1 VEFGIF
7 VQMFLPGAKAHDPA
21 SEHQAVLNELEL
33 IREADRNNW
42 KYVWCTEHHTLT
54 EYSHLSASESF
65 IAYAL
70 AQTDRIHVGSGIF
83 PLNPITN
90 HPVRVAERAAMLDH
104 LSEGRFEFGTGRG
117 AGSHEL
123 GTFNV
128 DPGETKANWDEVIWE
143 FTKMWDS
150 LEYSHEGAA
159 FSTPPR
165 NVVPKPYGGG
175 RTHPPMWVAAGNP
188 PTYEKAAR
196 HGVGVLGFNVAAIHD
211 MKEHVDA
218 YKAAIGE
225 ATPVGRYVND
235 NVMIT
240 NGLVCLED
248 GRKAREAA
256 CNMQISYLQ
265 SLVFLYHDT
274 FPTPEGFTAWPN
286 VMPEPTLDDIEGR
299 IEAGFLLCGDPD
311 EVTEQ
316 VRSYQAV
323 GCDQVAFGLPVGL
336 PQELAVETLRLFGQE
351 VIPRFDDDPVHRSTR
366 MRTGERVLQ
375 S

>member
-1 VEFGIF
+1 MQFGLLYETQRPFEGTNIDWNTLYKETLE
-7 VQMFLPGAKAHDPA
+7 QC
-21 SEHQAVLNELEL
+21 EL
-33 IREADRNNW
+33 ADRVGFDNLW
-42 KYVWCTEHHTLT
+42 FVEHHFLMGFSGSPCP
-54 EYSHLSASESF
+54 EVLFGALS
-65 IAYAL
+65 
-70 AQTDRIHVGSGIF
+70 QRTKRIRIGFGVSILPYH
-83 PLNPITN
+83 
-90 HPVRVAERAAMLDH
+90 HPVRVAERVAMLDH
-104 LSEGRFEFGTGRG
+104 LSEGRFEFGSGRG

-123 GTFNV
+123 GTFNI

-150 LEYSHEGAA
+150 FDYSHDGTA
-159 FSTPPR
+159 FSSPPR

-196 HGVGVLGFNVAAIHD
+196 HGLGVLGFNVAAIHD

-218 YKAAIGE
+218 YKSAIDE
-225 ATPVGRYVND
+225 ATPAGRYVND

-248 GRKAREAA
+248 GREAREAA

-274 FPTPEGFTAWPN
+274 FPVPEGFTAWPN

-316 VRSYQAV
+316 VRRYQAV

-336 PQELAVETLRLFGQE
+336 PQPLAIETLRLFGQE
-351 VIPRFDDDPVHRSTR
+351 VIPKFDHDPVHRSSR
-366 MRTGERVLQ
+366 MRTGEPALRA
-375 S
+375 